1 MNRINL
7 INAIE
12 KYVKF
17 VKINDIIDI
26 KDIEVII
33 NEEKLNSCDLKHLK
47 KVINKIINDEEYK
60 MIDDGELLSNN
71 RECVI
76 IKEYNDEEF
85 EIIKNNYFRIRNII
99 SPPQRSPMWFAL
111 RNKVISASDGGC
123 ALGLNKYE
131 PQYKFIYKKVFGST
145 FITNNACYWGKCYED
160 AVVRSYEYLNDCVV
174 EEFGLLP
181 NEKQKYI
188 SASPDGIV
196 HPFRKD
202 GSKSNIPSRML
213 EIKCVVSRQL
223 KFEGGIYDNMC
234 PQYYWVQTQLQMQT
248 TDVCECDFAQYK
260 LEEYSNKEDFLE
272 DTHNDCDF
280 KSKEKNLE
288 RGLLIEVLP
297 KILEPSDYLE
307 DNMDGYLKM
316 QTLYDKA
323 KSIFPPKL
331 DLTLTEMDE
340 WIEELKRKL
349 ENNEIYDEIQ
359 DDKGDIISTIYFGF
373 HKVKYYRI
381 IERNC
386 TLIVKDDKWFEDK
399 IPVFKSVWDN
409 VLFLRENEK
418 IAQQW
423 KNYIDSMFRK
433 NNKSIMEKLYN
444 LTNIKIP
451 N

>member
-1 MNRINL
+1 
-7 INAIE
+7 
-12 KYVKF
+12 
-17 VKINDIIDI
+17 
-26 KDIEVII
+26 
-33 NEEKLNSCDLKHLK
+33 
-47 KVINKIINDEEYK
+47 
-60 MIDDGELLSNN
+60 
-71 RECVI
+71 
-76 IKEYNDEEF
+76 
-85 EIIKNNYFRIRNII
+85 
-99 SPPQRSPMWFAL
+99 
-111 RNKVISASDGGC
+111 
-123 ALGLNKYE
+123 
-131 PQYKFIYKKVFGST
+131 
-145 FITNNACYWGKCYED
+145 
-160 AVVRSYEYLNDCVV
+160 
-174 EEFGLLP
+174 
-181 NEKQKYI
+181 
-188 SASPDGIV
+188 
-196 HPFRKD
+196 
-202 GSKSNIPSRML
+202 
-213 EIKCVVSRQL
+213 
-223 KFEGGIYDNMC
+223 
-234 PQYYWVQTQLQMQT
+234 MQT
-248 TDVCECDFAQYK
+248 TDVGECDFAQYK

-340 WIEELKRKL
+340 WVEELKTKL

-359 DDKGDIISTIYFGF
+359 DDKGDITSTIYFGF

-444 LTNIKIP
+444 LTKIKIP